1 MHNDNV
7 NHPNHYTSGP
17 FECIELTSRYPFLG
31 GNAIKYVYRWQGKN
45 GLEDLRKA
53 LWYLNRAKEESP
65 YEPLGLYPLDSF
77 VPPYC
82 YFHMDD
88 ESVHMLR
95 KLARLNWQNM
105 RGFWK
110 GTAELACD
118 HKSGYTRAKK
128 TLERRIRL
136 LESMLT
142 DEEQTVLSAIWQ
154 DKELTESQNR
164 IAYRLQ
170 ARGLAK
176 LDKSDGV
183 WNPTGKER

>member
-7 NHPNHYTSGP
+7 NHPSHYTSGP

-31 GNAIKYVYRWQGKN
+31 GNAIKYVYRWQDKN

-53 LWYLNRAKEESP
+53 LWYLNRAKAESP
-65 YEPLGLYPLDSF
+65 YEPIGLYPLDSL
-77 VPPYC
+77 VPPYGC
-82 YFHMDD
+82 FRIDD

-110 GTAELACD
+110 GMAELACD

-170 ARGLAK
+170 ARGLVK

>member
-1 MHNDNV
+1 MMKQV
-7 NHPNHYTSGP
+7 
-17 FECIELTSRYPFLG
+17 R
-31 GNAIKYVYRWQGKN
+31 
-45 GLEDLRKA
+45 
-53 LWYLNRAKEESP
+53 
-65 YEPLGLYPLDSF
+65 
-77 VPPYC
+77 
-82 YFHMDD
+82 
-88 ESVHMLR
+88 MLR

-110 GTAELACD
+110 GMAELACD

-142 DEEQTVLSAIWQ
+142 DEEQTVLSAVWQ

>member
-110 GTAELACD
+110 GMAELACD

-142 DEEQTVLSAIWQ
+142 DE
-154 DKELTESQNR
+154 ELTESQNR

>member
-1 MHNDNV
+1 M
-7 NHPNHYTSGP
+7 Y
-17 FECIELTSRYPFLG
+17 YPRIDETVTFRRL
-31 GNAIKYVYRWQGKN
+31 KN
-45 GLEDLRKA
+45 GLPA
-53 LWYLNRAKEESP
+53 Y
-65 YEPLGLYPLDSF
+65 
-77 VPPYC
+77 V
-82 YFHMDD
+82 
-88 ESVHMLR
+88 V
-95 KLARLNWQNM
+95 
-105 RGFWK
+105 
-110 GTAELACD
+110 

-142 DEEQTVLSAIWQ
+142 DEEQTVLSSIWQ

-176 LDKSDGV
+176 LDKSDVV

>member
-7 NHPNHYTSGP
+7 NHPSHYTSGP

-31 GNAIKYVYRWQGKN
+31 GNAIKYVYRWQDKN

-53 LWYLNRAKEESP
+53 LWYLNRAKAESP
-65 YEPLGLYPLDSF
+65 YEPIGLYPLDSL
-77 VPPYC
+77 VPPYGH
-82 YFHMDD
+82 FQIDD

-110 GTAELACD
+110 GVTELACN
-118 HKSGYTRAKK
+118 HQSGYTRAKK

-142 DEEQTVLSAIWQ
+142 DEEQTILSAVWQ

-183 WNPTGKER
+183 WNPTGKKR

>member
-1 MHNDNV
+1 
-7 NHPNHYTSGP
+7 
-17 FECIELTSRYPFLG
+17 
-31 GNAIKYVYRWQGKN
+31 
-45 GLEDLRKA
+45 
-53 LWYLNRAKEESP
+53 
-65 YEPLGLYPLDSF
+65 
-77 VPPYC
+77 
-82 YFHMDD
+82 
-88 ESVHMLR
+88 
-95 KLARLNWQNM
+95 M

-110 GTAELACD
+110 GMAELACD

>member
-1 MHNDNV
+1 MRNDNV
-7 NHPNHYTSGP
+7 NHPSHYTSGP

-110 GTAELACD
+110 GMAELACD

-176 LDKSDGV
+176 LDGV

>member
-1 MHNDNV
+1 MRNDNV
-7 NHPNHYTSGP
+7 NHPSHYTSGP
-17 FECIELTSRYPFLG
+17 FECIELTARYPFLG

-45 GLEDLRKA
+45 GLEDLKKA

-82 YFHMDD
+82 DFHTDD
-88 ESVHMLR
+88 EAVRMLR

-110 GTAELACD
+110 GMAELACD

-136 LESMLT
+136 LDVYGQINVYGVT
-142 DEEQTVLSAIWQ
+142 T
-154 DKELTESQNR
+154 
-164 IAYRLQ
+164 
-170 ARGLAK
+170 
-176 LDKSDGV
+176 KSERHKRSYWTRTADGNGIGGRKAPV
-183 WNPTGKER
+183 PYGS

>member
-1 MHNDNV
+1 MRNDNV
-7 NHPNHYTSGP
+7 NHPSHYTSGP

-31 GNAIKYVYRWQGKN
+31 GNAIKYVYRWQDKN

-65 YEPLGLYPLDSF
+65 YEPIGLYPLDSL
-77 VPPYC
+77 VPPYG
-82 YFHMDD
+82 YFHIDD

-110 GTAELACD
+110 GMAELACD

-128 TLERRIRL
+128 MLERRIRL

-142 DEEQTVLSAIWQ
+142 DEEQTILSAVRQ

-170 ARGLAK
+170 ARGLVK
-176 LDKSDGV
+176 LDKSYGV